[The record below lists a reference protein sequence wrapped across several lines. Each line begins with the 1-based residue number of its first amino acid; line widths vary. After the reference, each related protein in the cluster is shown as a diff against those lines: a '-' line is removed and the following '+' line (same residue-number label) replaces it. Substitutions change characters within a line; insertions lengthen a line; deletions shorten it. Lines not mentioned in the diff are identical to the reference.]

1 MVREGESVAKGNPLL
16 ILEAMK
22 MEYTIAAPRGGVVT
36 RLNYPEGSLVSEGA
50 ELLEI
55 DDGEPRAMPE
65 ER

>member
-1 MVREGESVAKGNPLL
+1 
-16 ILEAMK
+16 
-22 MEYTIAAPRGGVVT
+22 IAAPRGGVVT